1 VTDDVVDRRRVNL
14 LRDDPEA
21 QALEASQSTESE
33 IEAGDEEMP
42 KMGLTR
48 RRVLLFGLF
57 VASALAF
64 LYFVLPKLA
73 GLQDT
78 WDRVKTGAPGWLIV
92 AGLLE
97 VVSFGGYVVLF
108 RTVFVRG
115 YDRIGW
121 SASYQITMASLAAT
135 RLFASAGAGGVVLTA
150 WALRRSGMGRRL
162 VACRMIAFLV
172 LLYAVF
178 MGSLVIFG
186 VGLRTH
192 VFSGS
197 APFAL
202 TVIPAIFGASVIVVA
217 LAMAFLP
224 ADFERRLGRWAS
236 GSHKRVARVAR
247 AVATVPASFA
257 SGVRT
262 SIKLIR
268 ERHWGVLGAVVWW
281 GFDIGTLWASF
292 HAFGGSGI
300 PTFPVIVLGYFIG
313 QLGNL
318 LPLPGGIG
326 GVDGG
331 MIGAFIAFGVPGG
344 LAVVAVL
351 VYRGFSFWLPTIPGI
366 VAYLQLRRTVAR
378 WKADQSLVL

>member
-1 VTDDVVDRRRVNL
+1 VADDVVDRRRVNL

-21 QALEASQSTESE
+21 QALEASQSTEAE

-42 KMGLTR
+42 KMGLTH
-48 RRVLLFGLF
+48 RRVLLFDLF
-57 VASALAF
+57 VASALAC

-97 VVSFGGYVVLF
+97 AVSFGGYVVLF

-192 VFSGS
+192 LFSGS

-202 TVIPAIFGASVIVVA
+202 TVIPAIFGASVIVIA
-217 LAMAFLP
+217 LAMAFVP